1 MLVELAE
8 KIRKFT
14 NRAGLLIFN
23 TGEIIE
29 DAKINGT
36 MTRCDTQKQS

>member
-1 MLVELAE
+1 MMLVELAE

-14 NRAGLLIFN
+14 NRTELLIFN

-29 DAKINGT
+29 VAKINGT
-36 MTRCDTQKQS
+36 MTRCET